1 MSTMICM
8 FIAIHHYSLVFL
20 ETPEISLLKYM
31 NCLSAPGLAWQ
42 ACLKKTKVELELLAN
57 IDMLLMVEKGIR
69 GGIYQG
75 IHRYTK
81 ANKKYVKS
89 YVKSIESSFIEY
101 LVANNLYGWAM
112 PQKLP
117 KNGFK
122 WVKNLSQFN
131 ESFIGNYDEN
141 SDIGYFLKVD
151 INYREKLFNLH
162 KDLSFLP
169 DFLSLKTSLK
179 SWISIKKSTQ
189 SNSI

>member
-1 MSTMICM
+1 
-8 FIAIHHYSLVFL
+8 
-20 ETPEISLLKYM
+20 
-31 NCLSAPGLAWQ
+31 
-42 ACLKKTKVELELLAN
+42 
-57 IDMLLMVEKGIR
+57 
-69 GGIYQG
+69 
-75 IHRYTK
+75 
-81 ANKKYVKS
+81 
-89 YVKSIESSFIEY
+89 
-101 LVANNLYGWAM
+101 M

-131 ESFIGNYDEN
+131 EIFIGNYDEN

-151 INYREKLFNLH
+151 INYSEKLFNLH

>member
-1 MSTMICM
+1 
-8 FIAIHHYSLVFL
+8 
-20 ETPEISLLKYM
+20 
-31 NCLSAPGLAWQ
+31 
-42 ACLKKTKVELELLAN
+42 
-57 IDMLLMVEKGIR
+57 
-69 GGIYQG
+69 
-75 IHRYTK
+75 
-81 ANKKYVKS
+81 
-89 YVKSIESSFIEY
+89 
-101 LVANNLYGWAM
+101 M

-169 DFLSLKTSLK
+169 DFLSLKTRLK

>member
-1 MSTMICM
+1 M

-31 NCLSAPGLAWQ
+31 NCLYAPGLAWQ

-69 GGIYQG
+69 GGIYQE

-101 LVANNLYGWAM
+101 LVANNLYGWTM

-169 DFLSLKTSLK
+169 DFLSLKTRLK

>member
-1 MSTMICM
+1 
-8 FIAIHHYSLVFL
+8 
-20 ETPEISLLKYM
+20 
-31 NCLSAPGLAWQ
+31 
-42 ACLKKTKVELELLAN
+42 
-57 IDMLLMVEKGIR
+57 
-69 GGIYQG
+69 
-75 IHRYTK
+75 
-81 ANKKYVKS
+81 
-89 YVKSIESSFIEY
+89 
-101 LVANNLYGWAM
+101 M

-131 ESFIGNYDEN
+131 EIFIGNYDEN

-169 DFLSLKTSLK
+169 DFLSLKKSLK